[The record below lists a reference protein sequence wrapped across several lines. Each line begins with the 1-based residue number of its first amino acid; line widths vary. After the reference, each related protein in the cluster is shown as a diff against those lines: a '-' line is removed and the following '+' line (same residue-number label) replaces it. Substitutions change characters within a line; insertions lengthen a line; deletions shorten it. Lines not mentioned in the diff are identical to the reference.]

1 LNEQNRQNRTDRNG
15 DDDHEY
21 EYENEYEY
29 EYESMPS
36 CATIDPIPR
45 RYE

>member
-1 LNEQNRQNRTDRNG
+1 LNEQNRTEQN
-15 DDDHEY
+15 
-21 EYENEYEY
+21 EYENRYEYEYEY